1 MGKSEWWEQYV
12 PRISDA
18 ALEPQP
24 RHGFWM
30 SPQRYRFTHP
40 KTGRTQDMVFPVNT
54 DPDET
59 DRIVRDQEQ
68 RALVELSDPRP
79 HKAVRRGSMSRRLA
93 MIEGRETAVK
103 ERWY

>member
-1 MGKSEWWEQYV
+1 MGKREWWEQYV

-54 DPDET
+54 DPDEI
-59 DRIVRDQEQ
+59 DRIVRDQER
-68 RALVELSDPRP
+68 RALVDLSDPRP
-79 HKAVRRGSMSRRLA
+79 DNKTGRVSMSRRLTEIA
-93 MIEGRETAVK
+93 GRETAVK